1 MPRWASIPRVTT
13 SVLRAMSEGM
23 SGYRVLHGS
32 DAHWRP
38 SNQMGVLN
46 TDLAKQLEVETLGAR
61 LWRLRPGQA
70 STRHRHRD
78 TAELYVVLESAGRMR
93 VGDEALTLEPPER
106 GLRGAGRG
114 APAVQRH
121 RRRPAVAGGGRTAR
135 GGEHARDDRRGSGL
149 DLSRR
154 TQGDASGAGALDGR
168 SGNDRRGSRLRTNHG
183 CRVGRC
189 GRPLVVARLVPRPR
203 KEAVRPRP
211 GRGLVGEGARG
222 RRRE

>member
-1 MPRWASIPRVTT
+1 
-13 SVLRAMSEGM
+13 MSEGM

-93 VGDEALTLEPPER
+93 VGDEALTLEALSAVFVEPDVVRQPFNDTDADQLWLVVGAPPEAANTLEMTDEDLAWIYPD
-106 GLRGAGRG
+106 GPKAMPPELGR
-114 APAVQRH
+114 
-121 RRRPAVAGGGRTAR
+121 
-135 GGEHARDDRRGSGL
+135 
-149 DLSRR
+149 
-154 TQGDASGAGALDGR
+154 
-168 SGNDRRGSRLRTNHG
+168 
-183 CRVGRC
+183 
-189 GRPLVVARLVPRPR
+189 
-203 KEAVRPRP
+203 
-211 GRGLVGEGARG
+211 
-222 RRRE
+222 